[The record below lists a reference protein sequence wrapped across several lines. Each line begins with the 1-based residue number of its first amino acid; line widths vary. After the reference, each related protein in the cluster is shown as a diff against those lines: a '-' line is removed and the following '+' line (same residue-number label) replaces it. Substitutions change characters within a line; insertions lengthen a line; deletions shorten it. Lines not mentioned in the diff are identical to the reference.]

1 MRECHKNIILLTL
14 IIIYIVLIF
23 FLNVVISE
31 APKERPRLQLKPRSD
46 RTASSEEKET
56 STKSSIF
63 GAAKPVDTAKKEA
76 EIDLIQT
83 APNVTYELKF
93 NTGEV
98 KLIDNPQDVPDAG
111 QIEEFR
117 EPIVPR
123 GMQTTRY

>member
-1 MRECHKNIILLTL
+1 MRECHKNINLLTL
-14 IIIYIVLIF
+14 MIIYTVLIF

-76 EIDLIQT
+76 EIDQ
-83 APNVTYELKF
+83 
-93 NTGEV
+93 
-98 KLIDNPQDVPDAG
+98 KLQVISKYLAIGLFSSSWV
-111 QIEEFR
+111 FHS
-117 EPIVPR
+117 
-123 GMQTTRY
+123 